1 LYLKKVMTSTG
12 TKPTKSQ
19 GATCL
24 GSGNIPSS
32 LPQARDDKTEAF
44 TVFNNYVAR
53 TLTHAAIEPDDCAEA
68 ILFLV
73 GDRSRC
79 TTGHVIPVNGPTKAF
94 LR

>member
-32 LPQARDDKTEAF
+32 LPQAGHAKTEAF
-44 TVFNNYVAR
+44 TVFNNYVALPASEALR
-53 TLTHAAIEPDDCAEA
+53 IQYWALGEAKLRRQPPQKELTE
-68 ILFLV
+68 
-73 GDRSRC
+73 
-79 TTGHVIPVNGPTKAF
+79 AF